1 MSYVITYNRAW
12 CKDLPAKLNKKIG
25 RDFTGIDNEKDL
37 NLDHLKRIGAEKI
50 FFPHWSTIIPEEI
63 YGNFECIIFHMTD
76 LPYGRGG
83 SPLQN
88 LIVRG
93 HKKTQISAIQC
104 VKELDAGPVYIKKP
118 LSLMGSAEA
127 IFIRANEIIEEMII
141 KILEKDLKPKPQVG
155 DVVKFSRRKAEDG
168 NWGAVKSL
176 DEVYDYIRMLDAD
189 GYPMAFV
196 QVGDFKLEF
205 SRASRKVDAVVA
217 NVRITCEKKYE

>member
-1 MSYVITYNRAW
+1 
-12 CKDLPAKLNKKIG
+12 
-25 RDFTGIDNEKDL
+25 
-37 NLDHLKRIGAEKI
+37 
-50 FFPHWSTIIPEEI
+50 
-63 YGNFECIIFHMTD
+63 
-76 LPYGRGG
+76 
-83 SPLQN
+83 
-88 LIVRG
+88 
-93 HKKTQISAIQC
+93 
-104 VKELDAGPVYIKKP
+104 
-118 LSLMGSAEA
+118 MGSAEA
-127 IFIRANEIIEEMII
+127 IFIRANQIIEEMII